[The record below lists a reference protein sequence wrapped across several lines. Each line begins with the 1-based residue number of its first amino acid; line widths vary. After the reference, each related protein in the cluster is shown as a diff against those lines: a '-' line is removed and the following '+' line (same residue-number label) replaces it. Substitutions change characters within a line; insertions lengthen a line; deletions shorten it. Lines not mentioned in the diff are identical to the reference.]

1 MLFIVYAQILT
12 DLLAVDKNF
21 VYSMLNLLH
30 ALDFCLNWITKTCQT
45 TNQDPQYEMN
55 VLILFFSVS
64 HLDGA
69 VQQMH
74 SQTSKIYK
82 RQLSTHTPV
91 IIRFTGACVE

>member
-12 DLLAVDKNF
+12 DSLAVDKNF

-55 VLILFFSVS
+55 VLILFFSFS

-74 SQTSKIYK
+74 SSVRPAKYINVNCQHIH
-82 RQLSTHTPV
+82 QVHW
-91 IIRFTGACVE
+91 CMC